1 MDSFKIIISCNLS
14 NISEIKLSFTEL
26 LNLNGELIY
35 NKYKKFVFKYK
46 TININYMSYDK
57 EIKEKYGGKGLTG
70 LANLGNTC
78 YLNAT
83 MQIISHTYQLN
94 KFLDSGYKNRLNK
107 KPESVLLIEWDK
119 LRNLMWSE
127 NCTVS
132 PAGWVQAVQKV
143 AKLKGQ
149 DLFSGWEQN
158 DLPEFLLFLIDSFH
172 VAMQREVDMNIRGN
186 VLNDRDKLAKVCY
199 EMMQNMYKKEYS
211 ELLGIFYGIQVTQIV
226 DLNDKMLSAV
236 PEPFFMIDL
245 PLSQGKSPTLQSC
258 LDEYYKPERMS
269 GDDQY
274 FNEEKNEKEDVDRSL
289 CVWSFPNIL
298 VISFKR
304 FNNFGKKDQR
314 LVTFEISDLDLSK
327 YVKGYEKNSF
337 IYDLY
342 GVCNHSGGTWGG
354 HYTANV
360 KNANGSW
367 YHFNDT
373 NVLPINDTD
382 INKIIS
388 NQAYCLFYEK
398 KNVL

>member
-1 MDSFKIIISCNLS
+1 MYKII
-14 NISEIKLSFTEL
+14 
-26 LNLNGELIY
+26 
-35 NKYKKFVFKYK
+35 VFKYK
-46 TININYMSYDK
+46 IRYITNMSKDK
-57 EIKEKYGGKGLTG
+57 EIIEKYGGKGLTG

-78 YLNAT
+78 YLNST

-94 KFLDSGYKNRLNK
+94 KFLDSKYQNRLNK
-107 KPESVLLIEWDK
+107 VPESVLLVEWDK

-143 AKLKGQ
+143 AKLKNR

-172 VAMQREVDMNIRGN
+172 VAMQREVDMNIKGN
-186 VLNDRDKLAKVCY
+186 VMNERDKLAKVCY

-211 ELLGIFYGIQVTQIV
+211 ELLNIFYGIQVTQIV
-226 DLNDKMLSAV
+226 DMEGKMLSAV

-245 PLSQGKSPTLQSC
+245 PLSQGKNPTLKMC
-258 LDEYYKPERMS
+258 LDEYYKPERMD
-269 GDDQY
+269 GDEQY
-274 FNEEKNEKEDVDRSL
+274 FNEEKNQKEDVDRSL

-304 FNNFGKKDQR
+304 FNNRGRKDQR
-314 LVTFEISDLDLSK
+314 LVNFEINDLNLSK
-327 YVKGYEKNSF
+327 YVKGYDKNSF

-342 GVCNHSGGTWGG
+342 GICNHNGGTWGG
-354 HYTANV
+354 HYTACV
-360 KNANGSW
+360 KNANGKW

-373 NVLPINDTD
+373 NVHEIGENDVE
-382 INKIIS
+382 KIIS

>member
-1 MDSFKIIISCNLS
+1 
-14 NISEIKLSFTEL
+14 
-26 LNLNGELIY
+26 
-35 NKYKKFVFKYK
+35 
-46 TININYMSYDK
+46 MSYDK

-172 VAMQREVDMNIRGN
+172 VAMQREVDMNIKGN

-373 NVLPINDTD
+373 NVIPINDTD